1 MWTSMVCIKPLLSN
15 QSFLVTDIERMQGK
29 IDACRESKNITLV
42 GNTNHHHCL
51 SAKKPIPKL
60 TKQIQTYHFITKT

>member
-29 IDACRESKNITLV
+29 IDACKESKNTTLV
-42 GNTNHHHCL
+42 GNTNQH
-51 SAKKPIPKL
+51 IIIIVYQPKSPF
-60 TKQIQTYHFITKT
+60 QI